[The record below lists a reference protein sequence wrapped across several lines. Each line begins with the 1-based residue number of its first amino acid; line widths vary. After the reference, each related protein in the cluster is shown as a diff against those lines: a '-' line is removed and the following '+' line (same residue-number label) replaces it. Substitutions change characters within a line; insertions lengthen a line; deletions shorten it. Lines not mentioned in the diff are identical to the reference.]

1 MSEEQTL
8 SYDIIEITKMIPHRY
23 PFLLVDRIT
32 ECIPGKYSKGYKN
45 LTMNEEFFQGHF
57 PNNPIMPGV
66 LQIEAMAQC
75 AAPILLTL
83 DKFKD
88 KLALFAGIENA
99 RFKGVVRPGDRLD
112 MQIELIKLKGPIGKS
127 HAVGSVDG
135 KVVVECDMTVAM
147 VDNK

>member
-1 MSEEQTL
+1 MSEEEVL
-8 SYDIIEITKMIPHRY
+8 SYDIKGIMDLIPHRY
-23 PFLLVDRIT
+23 PFLLVDKIT
-32 ECIPGKYSKGYKN
+32 ECVPGKYSKGYKN

-75 AAPILLTL
+75 SAPILLTL

-112 MQIELIKLKGPIGKS
+112 MEIELLKLKGPIGKS
-127 HAVGSVDG
+127 HAKGFVDG
-135 KVVVECDMTVAM
+135 KLVVEADMTVCM